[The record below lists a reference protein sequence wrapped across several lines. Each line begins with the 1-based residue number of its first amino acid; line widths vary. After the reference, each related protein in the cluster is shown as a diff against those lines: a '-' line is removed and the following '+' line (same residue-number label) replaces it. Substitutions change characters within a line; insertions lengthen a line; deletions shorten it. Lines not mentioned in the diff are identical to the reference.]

1 MIRYSLIPCKNREN
15 KIYIFPNSRKINV
28 NLDFTNLSMV
38 FYLKVSKQN
47 RFKIS
52 SQTVIVS
59 DINDEYQLYEKDNQI
74 DGYVNI
80 IIIIR

>member
-1 MIRYSLIPCKNREN
+1 
-15 KIYIFPNSRKINV
+15 
-28 NLDFTNLSMV
+28 MV